1 MDTEIRPT
9 NAYRP
14 PSPEFPSATNSAR
27 KHARDSVIFN
37 QTETTPQPSQKR
49 GRKSAAERNLNLLV
63 QPSTPAAMTVTDAG
77 SVMDVDQVNGHD
89 ALLANGKLTTAPIEA
104 PPAEANGV
112 VLDAQMDIDQEG
124 SPHIQENSPHQ
135 DQLVRV
141 DSSPIV
147 STTLADGAT
156 IGIQVDPVKTVNL
169 ASTTTIVNMPDHQ
182 AVVHS
187 KFSPVDPQHLVIAS
201 EHACGSVRVHASP
214 PGALGSTPIY
224 KNFVDLLEDNLVTA
238 FAWSHDG
245 MYFAFATYNNMSG
258 QVYVIDGQLLSVVE
272 ILPMSQQAVISLKWM
287 TPGRHLLAISAD
299 DDVGMDATTKS
310 AVFLWDLADV
320 YNIPPPT
327 VTRINDAVLDVDTMF
342 DNDRQYVLTC
352 GDLGIYQHVLL
363 PGRDLSLAR
372 DWKQMRLSAP
382 WTFVYGVASTDSNEG
397 LVLTASADAMAL
409 WLPNHGIFR
418 DRIHKASITA
428 LELRPSLLDS
438 TFRSRFYDFATSSL
452 DHTIKVWQFDNLD
465 RVLHNTAVVAL
476 DLQSPAMTLSYSP
489 DGFYLAGASYDQI
502 RIWSADSGLQ
512 LLASWAA
519 SNDEWRGAR
528 AREEDVMS
536 VGGLSSVNGEHTP
549 GADQCL
555 AWNRNSK
562 ALVFSLGS
570 QVRTSVS
577 PEPRRN

>member
-14 PSPEFPSATNSAR
+14 PTPELTSATNSAR
-27 KHARDSVIFN
+27 KHARDSIIFN

-49 GRKSAAERNLNLLV
+49 GRKSAAERNNLLLA

-89 ALLANGKLTTAPIEA
+89 APLTNGKLVIAPIEA
-104 PPAEANGV
+104 PIAEANGV
-112 VLDAQMDIDQEG
+112 VLDTQMDVDQEG
-124 SPHIQENSPHQ
+124 SPRLRENSPHQ
-135 DQLVRV
+135 DQLTRV
-141 DSSPIV
+141 NSSPIAP
-147 STTLADGAT
+147 TTLADGAT
-156 IGIQVDPVKTVNL
+156 VGVQVDPVKTIDL
-169 ASTTTIVNMPDHQ
+169 ASTTTILNMPDHQ
-182 AVVHS
+182 AVVHTN
-187 KFSPVDPQHLVIAS
+187 FSPADPQHLVVAS
-201 EHACGSVRVHASP
+201 EHACGSVRVHTPP

-224 KNFVDLLEDNLVTA
+224 KNFVDLLEDNLITA

-272 ILPMSQQAVISLKWM
+272 ILPMSQQAVITLKWM
-287 TPGRHLLAISAD
+287 SSGRHLLAISAD
-299 DDVGMDATTKS
+299 DDVGPNATTKS

-320 YNIPPPT
+320 YNIPSPT
-327 VTRINDAVLDVDTMF
+327 VTRINDTVLDIDTVF
-342 DNDRQYVLTC
+342 EDNHHYILTC

-363 PGRDLSLAR
+363 PGRDLSLVK
-372 DWKQMRLSAP
+372 DWKQVRLSAP
-382 WTFVYGVASTDSNEG
+382 WTFIRGVSSTDTNEG
-397 LVLTASADAMAL
+397 LVLAASADAMAL

-428 LELRPSLLDS
+428 LDSRPSLLDG

-452 DHTIKVWQFDNLD
+452 DHTIKVWQFDKLD
-465 RVLHNTAVVAL
+465 RALHNTAVVAL

-489 DGFYLAGASYDQI
+489 DSFYLAGASYDQI

-512 LLASWAA
+512 LLASWGA

-536 VGGLSSVNGEHTP
+536 VGGRSSVNGEHTP
-549 GADQCL
+549 IADQCL

-570 QVRTSVS
+570 QVSTLH
-577 PEPRRN
+577 